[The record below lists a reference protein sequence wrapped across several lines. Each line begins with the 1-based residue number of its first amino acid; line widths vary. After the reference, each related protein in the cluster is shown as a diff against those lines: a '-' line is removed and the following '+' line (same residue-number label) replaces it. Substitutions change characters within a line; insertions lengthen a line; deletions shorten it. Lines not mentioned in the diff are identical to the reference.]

1 MKQAKWFAIDELPDL
16 AFDHLDIVNKS
27 LERLRE
33 TISYSTSLYELLPE
47 KFTLTQL
54 QQLQEAILGKALDK
68 RNFRKK
74 INSLGY
80 LKPLEEYQKG
90 VSYRAAKLY
99 KLDRRKFL
107 KVIG

>member
-1 MKQAKWFAIDELPDL
+1 MKQSEELKTFALKNQELEHIIQVQDMQ
-16 AFDHLDIVNKS
+16 
-27 LERLRE
+27 
-33 TISYSTSLYELLPE
+33 ISHQKE
-47 KFTLTQL
+47 QL